1 MAGLKQPIIS
11 ITNMNQR
18 LFTTLSK
25 SIERAAAPGE
35 VWYTRQQLY
44 YEVCR
49 TLRPVPGLRLAPA
62 LLTFAVG
69 LFPALA
75 ALRRP
80 GRAVW
85 AAAASGGVAGML
97 WALRTLPYTLP
108 TPISYPAF
116 DEALAAWCS
125 RAGPP
130 ARLLPPPQPIT
141 LAQHQPEGE
150 TGGEY
155 DRFSYGLS
163 RLLICQ
169 HEETAH
175 MLLANRFHMEMKC
188 AVLGLSEGV
197 PLPPVLRTMLTRS
210 SDTHGRIFFL
220 HDASIEGMALAASI
234 RERLDIPNS
243 LRVVD
248 IGLRPT
254 HAMRLHLFARHTLPT
269 KRTEPAA
276 FSSPSHSFLSSL
288 SQGERAWL
296 QRGWSAEV
304 AAVVPAELVLKLRR
318 IVTGEALPP
327 RSLLTDLRRD
337 RSTGFMTWPAP

>member
-1 MAGLKQPIIS
+1 
-11 ITNMNQR
+11 MNQR
-18 LFTTLSK
+18 LFTALSK

-69 LFPALA
+69 LLPALA
-75 ALRRP
+75 ALGRP

-85 AAAASGGVAGML
+85 TAAASGGVAGML

-108 TPISYPAF
+108 TPISYATFDAAF
-116 DEALAAWCS
+116 TAWCS

-141 LAQHQPEGE
+141 LAQHQPEGG
-150 TGGEY
+150 TGAGTEAEY
-155 DRFSYGLS
+155 DRFHYGLS

-188 AVLGLSEGV
+188 AVLGLAEGV
-197 PLPPVLRTMLTRS
+197 PVPPVLRTMLTRS
-210 SDTHGRIFFL
+210 SDTQARIFFL
-220 HDASIEGMALAASI
+220 HDASIEGMALAASL
-234 RERLDIPNS
+234 RERLDIPDT

-254 HAMRLHLFARHTLPT
+254 HAMRLHLFARRTLPT

-288 SQGERAWL
+288 SSGEGAWL

-337 RSTGFMTWPAP
+337 RSTGFMSWPAP